1 MNLKVLH
8 LTHTDINKDP
18 RIIKSIKAIDKLSW
32 IEVYG
37 IGIQDTSHYSRRFE
51 TKDSIDI
58 NSITLKLFSKKL
70 TFLPNILRHL
80 FTLLEFLL
88 RSFFIINKFKPS
100 VIHCHDTL
108 ALPIAILFKVFHSK
122 LKLIYD
128 AHELGSNRN
137 GIDNFFSKIVYF
149 FEKITWRFIDHFISV
164 SPSIIKWYEEEYG
177 RKKNTLI
184 LNSPEIET
192 KKTEN
197 SNGFRKKFLIND
209 DEKLFIYVGEINNGR
224 GITNLLEIFKDLKSR
239 ILFLGY
245 GPLVNKVK
253 DFEKNYSNIHYH
265 EAVEPDSLIS
275 LIQEADVG
283 LCLVERVSLS
293 DYFCLPNKLFEYAFA
308 GLPVIASDFPDIK
321 FLVEKYDLGF
331 CCDSG
336 SIKDVKKNIERYESI
351 IKISK
356 NDVSKLH
363 DLSWQKQ
370 ELNLI
375 NVYRRLREDFD
386 ISS

>member
-37 IGIQDTSHYSRRFE
+37 IGIQDSSHYARRFE

-58 NSITLKLFSKKL
+58 SSISLKLFSKKL
-70 TFLPNILRHL
+70 TFLPNIFRHL
-80 FTLLEFLL
+80 FTLLEFLI

-108 ALPIAILFKVFHSK
+108 ALPIAILFKIFHSK
-122 LKLIYD
+122 LKVVYD
-128 AHELGSNRN
+128 AHELGSSRN
-137 GIDNFFSKIVYF
+137 GIGNFFSKIVYF

-192 KKTEN
+192 KKTKN
-197 SNGFRKKFLIND
+197 SNGFRKKFFIND
-209 DEKLFIYVGEINNGR
+209 DEKLFIYVGEINKGR
-224 GITNLLEIFKDLKSR
+224 GIINLLEIFKDLKSR

-253 DFEKNYSNIHYH
+253 DFENNYSNIHYH
-265 EAVEPDSLIS
+265 EAVEPDSLVS

-321 FLVEKYDLGF
+321 FFVEKYDLGF

-336 SIKDVKKNIERYESI
+336 SIV
-351 IKISK
+351 
-356 NDVSKLH
+356 L
-363 DLSWQKQ
+363 
-370 ELNLI
+370 ELF
-375 NVYRRLREDFD
+375 LRKM
-386 ISS
+386 

>member
-37 IGIQDTSHYSRRFE
+37 IGIQDSSHYARRFE

-58 NSITLKLFSKKL
+58 SSISLKLFSKKL
-70 TFLPNILRHL
+70 TFLPNIFRHL
-80 FTLLEFLL
+80 FTLLEFLI

-108 ALPIAILFKVFHSK
+108 ALPIAILFKIFHSK
-122 LKLIYD
+122 LKVVYD
-128 AHELGSNRN
+128 AHELGSSRN
-137 GIDNFFSKIVYF
+137 GIGNFFSKIVYF

-177 RKKNTLI
+177 RKENTLI

-192 KKTEN
+192 KKTKN
-197 SNGFRKKFLIND
+197 SNGFRKKFFIND
-209 DEKLFIYVGEINNGR
+209 DEKLFIYVGEINKGR
-224 GITNLLEIFKDLKSR
+224 GIINLLEIFKDLKSR

-253 DFEKNYSNIHYH
+253 DFENNYSNIHYH
-265 EAVEPDSLIS
+265 EAVEPDSLVS

-321 FLVEKYDLGF
+321 FFVEKYDLGF

-336 SIKDVKKNIERYESI
+336 SIKDIKKNLERYESI

-356 NDVSKLH
+356 KEVSKLY

-375 NVYRRLREDFD
+375 NVYRRLRNDYN

>member
-37 IGIQDTSHYSRRFE
+37 IGIQDSSHYSRRFE

-58 NSITLKLFSKKL
+58 NTITLKLFSKKF

-122 LKLIYD
+122 LKVIYD

-192 KKTEN
+192 KKIEN

-209 DEKLFIYVGEINNGR
+209 DEKLFIYVGEINKGR

>member
-37 IGIQDTSHYSRRFE
+37 IGIQDSSHYSRRFE

-58 NSITLKLFSKKL
+58 NSIALKLFSKKL

-100 VIHCHDTL
+100 VLHCHDTL

-122 LKLIYD
+122 LKVIYD

-209 DEKLFIYVGEINNGR
+209 DEKLFIYVGEINKGR

-356 NDVSKLH
+356 NDLSKLH

>member
-37 IGIQDTSHYSRRFE
+37 IGIQHSGLYARRFE

-209 DEKLFIYVGEINNGR
+209 DEKLFIYVGEINKGR

-253 DFEKNYSNIHYH
+253 DFENNYSNIHYH

>member
-37 IGIQDTSHYSRRFE
+37 IGIQHSGLYARRFE

-58 NSITLKLFSKKL
+58 NSIALKLFSKKL

-122 LKLIYD
+122 LKVIYD

-192 KKTEN
+192 KKTKN

>member
-37 IGIQDTSHYSRRFE
+37 IGIQDSSHYSRRFE

-122 LKLIYD
+122 LKVIYD

-209 DEKLFIYVGEINNGR
+209 DEKLFIYVGEINKGR

-283 LCLVERVSLS
+283 LCLVERASLS

>member
-37 IGIQDTSHYSRRFE
+37 IGIQDSSHYARRFE

-58 NSITLKLFSKKL
+58 SSISLKLFSKKL
-70 TFLPNILRHL
+70 TFLPNIFRHL
-80 FTLLEFLL
+80 FTLLEFLI

-108 ALPIAILFKVFHSK
+108 ALPIAILFKIFHSK
-122 LKLIYD
+122 LKVVYD
-128 AHELGSNRN
+128 AHELGSSRN
-137 GIDNFFSKIVYF
+137 GIGNFFSKIVYF

-209 DEKLFIYVGEINNGR
+209 DEKLFIYVGEINKGR
-224 GITNLLEIFKDLKSR
+224 GIINLLEIFKDLKSR

-253 DFEKNYSNIHYH
+253 DFENNYSNIHYH
-265 EAVEPDSLIS
+265 EAVEPDSLVS

-283 LCLVERVSLS
+283 LCLVERASLS
-293 DYFCLPNKLFEYAFA
+293 DYFSLPNKLFEYAFA

-336 SIKDVKKNIERYESI
+336 SIKDIKKNLERYESI

-356 NDVSKLH
+356 KEVSKLY

-375 NVYRRLREDFD
+375 NVYRRLRNDYN

>member
-37 IGIQDTSHYSRRFE
+37 IGIQDSSHYARRFE

-58 NSITLKLFSKKL
+58 SSISLKLFSKKL
-70 TFLPNILRHL
+70 TFLPNIFRHL
-80 FTLLEFLL
+80 FTLLEFLI

-108 ALPIAILFKVFHSK
+108 ALPIAILFKIFHSK
-122 LKLIYD
+122 LKVVYD
-128 AHELGSNRN
+128 AHELGSSRN
-137 GIDNFFSKIVYF
+137 GIGNFFSKIVYF

-209 DEKLFIYVGEINNGR
+209 DENLFIYVGEINKCR
-224 GITNLLEIFKDLKSR
+224 VIINLLEIFKDLKSR

-253 DFEKNYSNIHYH
+253 DFENNYSNIHYH

-321 FLVEKYDLGF
+321 FFVEKYDLGF

-336 SIKDVKKNIERYESI
+336 SIKDIKKNLERYESI

-356 NDVSKLH
+356 KEVSKLY

-375 NVYRRLREDFD
+375 NVYRRLRNDYN

>member
-18 RIIKSIKAIDKLSW
+18 RIIKSIKALDKLSW

-37 IGIQDTSHYSRRFE
+37 IGIQDSSHYSRRFE

-122 LKLIYD
+122 LKVIYD

-192 KKTEN
+192 KKTKN

-209 DEKLFIYVGEINNGR
+209 DEKLFIYVGEINKGR

>member
-37 IGIQDTSHYSRRFE
+37 VGIQDSSHNSRRFE

-58 NSITLKLFSKKL
+58 NSIALKLFSKKL

-100 VIHCHDTL
+100 VLHCHDTL

-122 LKLIYD
+122 LKVIYD

-137 GIDNFFSKIVYF
+137 GIDNFSSKIVYF

-209 DEKLFIYVGEINNGR
+209 DEKLFIYVGEINKGR

-356 NDVSKLH
+356 NDLSKLH

>member
-122 LKLIYD
+122 LKVIYD

-209 DEKLFIYVGEINNGR
+209 DEKLFIYVGEINKGR

-253 DFEKNYSNIHYH
+253 DFENNYSNIHYH

>member
-37 IGIQDTSHYSRRFE
+37 IGIQDSSHYSRRFE

-122 LKLIYD
+122 LKVIYD

>member
-18 RIIKSIKAIDKLSW
+18 RIIKSIKALDKLSW

-37 IGIQDTSHYSRRFE
+37 IGIQDSSHYSRRFE

-122 LKLIYD
+122 LKVIYD

-209 DEKLFIYVGEINNGR
+209 DEKLFIYVGEINKGR

>member
-37 IGIQDTSHYSRRFE
+37 IGIQDSSHYSRRFE

-58 NSITLKLFSKKL
+58 NTITLKLFSKKL

-192 KKTEN
+192 KKTKN

-209 DEKLFIYVGEINNGR
+209 DEKLFIYVGEINKGR

>member
-37 IGIQDTSHYSRRFE
+37 IGIQDSSHYSRRFE

-122 LKLIYD
+122 LKVIYD

-209 DEKLFIYVGEINNGR
+209 DEKLFIYVGEINKGR

-253 DFEKNYSNIHYH
+253 DFENNYSNIHYH

>member
-37 IGIQDTSHYSRRFE
+37 IGIQDSSHYARRFE

-58 NSITLKLFSKKL
+58 SSISLKLFSKKL
-70 TFLPNILRHL
+70 TFLPNIFRHL
-80 FTLLEFLL
+80 FTLLEFLI

-108 ALPIAILFKVFHSK
+108 ALPIAILFKIFHSK
-122 LKLIYD
+122 LKVVYD
-128 AHELGSNRN
+128 AHELGSSRN
-137 GIDNFFSKIVYF
+137 GIGNFFSKIVYF

-192 KKTEN
+192 KKTKN
-197 SNGFRKKFLIND
+197 SNGFRKKFFIND
-209 DEKLFIYVGEINNGR
+209 DEKLFIYVGEINKGR
-224 GITNLLEIFKDLKSR
+224 GIINLLEIFKDLKSR

-253 DFEKNYSNIHYH
+253 DFENNYSNIHYH
-265 EAVEPDSLIS
+265 EAVEPDSLVS

-321 FLVEKYDLGF
+321 FFVEKYDLGF

-336 SIKDVKKNIERYESI
+336 SIKDIKKNLERYESI

-375 NVYRRLREDFD
+375 NVYRRLRNDYN

>member
-37 IGIQDTSHYSRRFE
+37 IGIQDSSHNSRRFE

-58 NSITLKLFSKKL
+58 NSIALKLFSKKL

-122 LKLIYD
+122 LKVIYD

-137 GIDNFFSKIVYF
+137 GIDNFSSKIVYF

-192 KKTEN
+192 KKIEN
-197 SNGFRKKFLIND
+197 SNGFRKKFSIND
-209 DEKLFIYVGEINNGR
+209 DEKLFIYVGEINKGR

>member
-37 IGIQDTSHYSRRFE
+37 IGIQDSSHYSRRFE

-209 DEKLFIYVGEINNGR
+209 DEKLFIYVGEINKGR

>member
-37 IGIQDTSHYSRRFE
+37 IGIQHSGLYARRFE

-253 DFEKNYSNIHYH
+253 DFENNYSNIHYH

-283 LCLVERVSLS
+283 LCLVERASLS

-336 SIKDVKKNIERYESI
+336 SIKDVKKNIERFESI

>member
-37 IGIQDTSHYSRRFE
+37 IGIQDSSHYARRFE

-58 NSITLKLFSKKL
+58 SSISLKLFSKKL
-70 TFLPNILRHL
+70 TFLPNIFRHL
-80 FTLLEFLL
+80 FTLLEFLI

-108 ALPIAILFKVFHSK
+108 ALPIAILFKIFHSK
-122 LKLIYD
+122 LKVVYD
-128 AHELGSNRN
+128 AHELGSSRN
-137 GIDNFFSKIVYF
+137 GIGNFFSKIVYF

-192 KKTEN
+192 KKTKN
-197 SNGFRKKFLIND
+197 SNGFRKKFFIND
-209 DEKLFIYVGEINNGR
+209 DEKLFIYVGEINKGR
-224 GITNLLEIFKDLKSR
+224 GIINLLEIFKDLKSR

-253 DFEKNYSNIHYH
+253 DFENNYSNIHYH
-265 EAVEPDSLIS
+265 EAVEPDSLVS

-336 SIKDVKKNIERYESI
+336 SIKDIKKNLERYESI

>member
-37 IGIQDTSHYSRRFE
+37 IGIQDSSHYARRFE

-58 NSITLKLFSKKL
+58 SSISLKLFSKKL
-70 TFLPNILRHL
+70 TFLPNIFRHL
-80 FTLLEFLL
+80 FTLLEFLI

-108 ALPIAILFKVFHSK
+108 ALPIAILFKIFHSK
-122 LKLIYD
+122 LKVVYD
-128 AHELGSNRN
+128 AHELGSSRN
-137 GIDNFFSKIVYF
+137 GIGNFFSKIVYF

-192 KKTEN
+192 KKTKN
-197 SNGFRKKFLIND
+197 SNGFRKKFFIND
-209 DEKLFIYVGEINNGR
+209 DEKLFIYVGEINKGR
-224 GITNLLEIFKDLKSR
+224 GIINLLEIFKDLKSR

-253 DFEKNYSNIHYH
+253 DFENNYSNIHYH
-265 EAVEPDSLIS
+265 EAVEPDSLVS

-283 LCLVERVSLS
+283 LCLVERASLS
-293 DYFCLPNKLFEYAFA
+293 DYFSLPNKLFEYAFA

-321 FLVEKYDLGF
+321 FFVEKYDLGF

-336 SIKDVKKNIERYESI
+336 SIKDIKKNLERYESI

-356 NDVSKLH
+356 KEVSKLY

-375 NVYRRLREDFD
+375 NVYRRLRNDYN

>member
-37 IGIQDTSHYSRRFE
+37 IGIQDSSHYSRRFE

-58 NSITLKLFSKKL
+58 NTITLKLFSKKL

-137 GIDNFFSKIVYF
+137 GIDNLFSKIVYF

-192 KKTEN
+192 KKTKN

-209 DEKLFIYVGEINNGR
+209 DEKLFIYVGEINKGR
-224 GITNLLEIFKDLKSR
+224 GIINLLEIFKDLKSK

-253 DFEKNYSNIHYH
+253 DFET
-265 EAVEPDSLIS
+265 
-275 LIQEADVG
+275 
-283 LCLVERVSLS
+283 VSYTHLT
-293 DYFCLPNKLFEYAFA
+293 LPTRIF
-308 GLPVIASDFPDIK
+308 V
-321 FLVEKYDLGF
+321 
-331 CCDSG
+331 
-336 SIKDVKKNIERYESI
+336 
-351 IKISK
+351 
-356 NDVSKLH
+356 
-363 DLSWQKQ
+363 
-370 ELNLI
+370 
-375 NVYRRLREDFD
+375 
-386 ISS
+386 

>member
-37 IGIQDTSHYSRRFE
+37 IGIQDSSHYSRRFE

-80 FTLLEFLL
+80 FTLLEFFL

-100 VIHCHDTL
+100 VLHCHDTL

-122 LKLIYD
+122 LKVIYD

-137 GIDNFFSKIVYF
+137 GIDNFSSKIVYF

-209 DEKLFIYVGEINNGR
+209 DEKLFIYVGEINKGR

-253 DFEKNYSNIHYH
+253 DFENNYSNIHYH

-375 NVYRRLREDFD
+375 SVYRRLREDFD

>member
-37 IGIQDTSHYSRRFE
+37 IGIQDSSHNSRRFE

-58 NSITLKLFSKKL
+58 NSIALKLFSKKL

-122 LKLIYD
+122 LKVIYD

-192 KKTEN
+192 KKIEN

-209 DEKLFIYVGEINNGR
+209 DEKLFIYVGEINKGR

-253 DFEKNYSNIHYH
+253 DFENNYSNIHYH